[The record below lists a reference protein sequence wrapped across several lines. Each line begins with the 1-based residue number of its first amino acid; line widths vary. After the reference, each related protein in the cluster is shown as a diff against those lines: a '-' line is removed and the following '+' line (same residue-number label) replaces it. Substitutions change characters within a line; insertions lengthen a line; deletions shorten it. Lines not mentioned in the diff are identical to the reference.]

1 MLSGGNDDFMQVLQ
15 KVAPAGSH
23 VTRGQIVAEFDQQ
36 FQLLRLDDYKSTV
49 EQADRTLR
57 SLDSTLEV
65 QRKSY
70 DQNIQQAKGAVEKA
84 KLDIKTTPVR
94 SAIEAEQLQL
104 ALEEAQ
110 ANLKQLQSQI
120 PFQETSLKS
129 QRRISEIDAEQSRV
143 ELKRA
148 ERNVSLMRITA
159 SMDGMIAMENMMRG
173 SEFSQVQQGDQLFPG
188 QLFARIVDPSS
199 FLVSA
204 TINQADVEYVRV
216 GSKATLHFDA
226 YPEMTLPAHVT
237 SIAAITKP
245 GGARASYVKEIPLYL
260 KIDKLD
266 PRVIPD
272 LTVSADV
279 VIQTNEN
286 QLLAPIESIF
296 RDGPTGKPYVYVKTG
311 ETFEKRTI
319 ELGDRNNIKTIV
331 ASGLKAGDVI
341 ALDAPRKPEGQATAS
356 ASLQTGQMPQPA
368 NSSRPWV
375 LALAVPV
382 LGLRG
387 RMLRAYRRLNNR
399 WERV

>member
-15 KVAPAGSH
+15 KVASAGSH
-23 VTRGQIVAEFDQQ
+23 VTKGQVVAEFDQQ

-70 DQNIQQAKGAVEKA
+70 AQNIEQAKGAVEKA

-110 ANLKQLQSQI
+110 ANLKQLQFQI
-120 PFQETSLKS
+120 PYQETSLKS

-148 ERNVSLMRITA
+148 ERNVSLMQITA

-245 GGARASYVKEIPLYL
+245 GGSRASYVKEIPLYL

-286 QLLAPIESIF
+286 QVLAPLESIF
-296 RDGPTGKPYVYVKTG
+296 RDAPSGKPYVFVKTG
-311 ETFEKRTI
+311 ETFEKRTV
-319 ELGDRNNIKTIV
+319 ELGDRNNIKTSV
-331 ASGLKAGDVI
+331 VSGLKAGEVL
-341 ALDAPRKPEGQATAS
+341 ALDPPRKTEAQATAS
-356 ASLQTGQMPQPA
+356 AALRPGQGPA
-368 NSSRPWV
+368 PASTSRPWV

-382 LGLRG
+382 LGLRS
-387 RMLRAYRRLNNR
+387 RLLRAYRRLNGR
-399 WERV
+399 WQRV

>member
-15 KVAPAGSH
+15 KVAPAG
-23 VTRGQIVAEFDQQ
+23 TRVKKGDLVAQFDQQ

-70 DQNIQQAKGAVEKA
+70 DQNIEQAKGAVEKA

-110 ANLKQLQSQI
+110 AKLKQLQSQI
-120 PFQETSLKS
+120 PYQETSLKS
-129 QRRISEIDAEQSRV
+129 QRRISEIDVDQSRV

-148 ERNVSLMRITA
+148 ERNVNLMEIRA
-159 SMDGMIAMENMMRG
+159 SMDGMIAMENMLRG
-173 SEFSQVQQGDQLFPG
+173 SEFSQVQQGDQLYPG
-188 QLFARIVDPSS
+188 QLFARIVDASS

-226 YPEMTLPAHVT
+226 YPDMTLPAHVT
-237 SIAAITKP
+237 SIAAITMP
-245 GGARASYVKEIPLYL
+245 GGPRASYVKAVPVFL
-260 KIDKLD
+260 KIDHLD

-272 LTVSADV
+272 LSVSADV
-279 VIQTNEN
+279 IIKTDEN
-286 QLLAPIESIF
+286 QVLAPLESIF
-296 RDGPTGKPYVYVKTG
+296 QDAPTAKPYVFVKTG
-311 ETFEKRTI
+311 ESFVKRSI
-319 ELGDRNNIKTIV
+319 ELGDRNNIQTSV
-331 ASGLKAGDVI
+331 VSGLKAGDVI
-341 ALDAPRKPEGQATAS
+341 ALDAPQLPKQEGTAS
-356 ASLQTGQMPQPA
+356 ASLSPGSQNRTWM
-368 NSSRPWV
+368 V
-375 LALAVPV
+375 ALMLPI
-382 LGLRG
+382 LGFRRRLTT
-387 RMLRAYRRLNNR
+387 ACRRLNSAR
-399 WERV
+399 SRG

>member
-15 KVAPAGSH
+15 KVARPGSH
-23 VTRGQIVAEFDQQ
+23 VTKGQIVAEFDQQ

-57 SLDSTLEV
+57 SLDSNLEV

-70 DQNIQQAKGAVEKA
+70 DYNIQQAKGAVEKA

-110 ANLKQLQSQI
+110 ANLKQLQTQI
-120 PFQETSLKS
+120 PYQETSLKS
-129 QRRISEIDAEQSRV
+129 QRRISEIDVEQSRV

-148 ERNVSLMRITA
+148 ERNVSLMQITA

-226 YPEMTLPAHVT
+226 YPEMTLPAHVV

-245 GGARASYVKEIPLYL
+245 GGQRASYVKEIPLYL

-311 ETFEKRTI
+311 GTFEKRTI

-331 ASGLKAGDVI
+331 SSGLKAGDVI
-341 ALDAPRKPEGQATAS
+341 ALDAPRKLDGQTTATAS
-356 ASLQTGQMPQPA
+356 VHPGQVPPASNAG
-368 NSSRPWV
+368 RPWA

-382 LGLRG
+382 LGFR
-387 RMLRAYRRLNNR
+387 RRVLRALRLWNSR
-399 WERV
+399 SERV